1 MVSGLVSDT
10 APRANIPS
18 LRYIISIHRQCDHV
32 SRASLFASLMAITDS
47 GDSEKMKVNF
57 VLHHFG
63 IPRVRSSI
71 NIRRW
76 EWKQLFVCF
85 RSRCEETRK
94 KIFCLLFPASS
105 IGQISFALISI
116 LFRLRRRHNQSSRFF
131 ATSQLALARDTQ
143 SHHDS
148 TPIRL
153 SVDWL
158 RR

>member
-71 NIRRW
+71 NIRRR

-85 RSRCEETRK
+85 RGARRREK
-94 KIFCLLFPASS
+94 KVFCLLFPASS